1 VADDNPFAGIKL
13 SEQVGIGKLDQRL
26 FAPAPSPPP
35 KAESPASPAQPSP
48 SPPESPAPEEK
59 RPAAPLAT
67 RAPAAKSEETQR
79 GLRFNITDEPL
90 YKGTFVFTQD
100 ELEAL
105 EDLKLELR
113 RHLDQKVTKYD
124 LMRAAL
130 HLLLEDHE
138 ANGERSY
145 ATRKIRRRAA

>member
-1 VADDNPFAGIKL
+1 VADDNPFSGIKL
-13 SEQVGIGKLDQRL
+13 SEQAGIGKLDQRL

-35 KAESPASPAQPSP
+35 DIEPPNPSHPAAPS
-48 SPPESPAPEEK
+48 ESPAPVQK
-59 RPAAPLAT
+59 RPTPPPARKALSPTMEERKPET
-67 RAPAAKSEETQR
+67 RFK
-79 GLRFNITDEPL
+79 ITDEPL

-130 HLLLEDHE
+130 HLLVEDHE